1 VTGHVR
7 VARTGF
13 SSSLPVARPVLALPG
28 TSQMKGTRFRGQI
41 RSESPDT
48 TGPDP
53 GGSPPKTAVTTHSQI
68 RRSRLHVRNDLLRA
82 PSRVVLRPKH
92 RRRSLTWVTSAG
104 VVFDP
109 VSA

>member
-1 VTGHVR
+1 V
-7 VARTGF
+7 
-13 SSSLPVARPVLALPG
+13 PALPG

-68 RRSRLHVRNDLLRA
+68 RRRSIGVQPAAMEGVLGHLGTGAVRGC
-82 PSRVVLRPKH
+82 P
-92 RRRSLTWVTSAG
+92 
-104 VVFDP
+104 
-109 VSA
+109 